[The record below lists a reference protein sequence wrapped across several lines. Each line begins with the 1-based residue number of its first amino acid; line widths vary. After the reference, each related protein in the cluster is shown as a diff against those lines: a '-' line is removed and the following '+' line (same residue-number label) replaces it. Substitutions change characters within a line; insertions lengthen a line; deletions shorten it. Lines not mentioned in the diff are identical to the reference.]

1 MRILYPAALY
11 ISFAVISAASGLL
24 VPAIL
29 QLPGEY
35 GYAIGP
41 VIFVFC
47 LVSWEV
53 FKLRQ
58 HLARVKY
65 ERAGLKLKV
74 SEQKAQIEKLES
86 SLAELGFS
94 GDLLGEDRADRKKL
108 LIAEAK
114 VLKTLMSQVEA
125 FKKELESERSDAA
138 DELDKHPP
146 PKERSA
152 EKAERQKPS
161 EQKKDSPKRKPVI
174 TKSTSAPE
182 ISEVVQNAL
191 EESRIDLY
199 LQPTVK
205 LPSRKPVHYEC
216 FSRVR
221 TEGGDVI
228 LPGEYL
234 AIAER
239 SGLSGTL
246 DNLVLFRCIQL
257 VRRLGPRRPE
267 VRFFLNLSAVA
278 LADQTFFGEF
288 MEYMLNHR
296 ALAERFVFEMTQSDV
311 EDLDGDIERNL
322 ISLGRNGFSF
332 SMDQVTN
339 LNFEPA
345 LLAEHFFR
353 YVKIDADKLLEGN
366 GEVRSADLSQW
377 LRRHNLDLI
386 ATKIEDEKVVP
397 EILEYD
403 VGFAQGFLFGEPR
416 PSREQA

>member
-1 MRILYPAALY
+1 M
-11 ISFAVISAASGLL
+11 
-24 VPAIL
+24 
-29 QLPGEY
+29 
-35 GYAIGP
+35 
-41 VIFVFC
+41 
-47 LVSWEV
+47 
-53 FKLRQ
+53 
-58 HLARVKY
+58 
-65 ERAGLKLKV
+65 
-74 SEQKAQIEKLES
+74 
-86 SLAELGFS
+86 
-94 GDLLGEDRADRKKL
+94 
-108 LIAEAK
+108 
-114 VLKTLMSQVEA
+114 
-125 FKKELESERSDAA
+125 
-138 DELDKHPP
+138 
-146 PKERSA
+146 
-152 EKAERQKPS
+152 
-161 EQKKDSPKRKPVI
+161 
-174 TKSTSAPE
+174 
-182 ISEVVQNAL
+182 VQNAL

-322 ISLGRNGFSF
+322 MSLGRNGFSF

-403 VGFAQGFLFGEPR
+403 IGFAQGFLFGEPR